1 MLMMQ
6 VVMSQH
12 SRVDWSTD
20 VEELGRLVHEV
31 GWDLKQEK
39 NGL

>member
-12 SRVDWSTD
+12 SRADWSAD
-20 VEELGRLVHEV
+20 VEELGRWVREAFS
-31 GWDLKQEK
+31 
-39 NGL
+39 